1 MRTVSPPRRVGALA
15 RISVPS
21 RAVPL
26 WRRLPW
32 PLLAIV
38 AATLAALVIVWPTN
52 PDRYLPSFIPWPRGQ
67 GIGFTIGDFTFQ
79 RRAMR
84 LGLDLQGGTHIVLKA
99 DLTEVPAGQQVGQM
113 EGVRRI
119 IERRI
124 NAYGVSEALVQ
135 RLGTDRISVQLPGV
149 RDIAEARALIGKT
162 AQLDFRETRAL
173 PDGALEFVPATAVG
187 SDGALKQLTGAY
199 LKPTSEVIFEPST
212 GLPQVSFEFNSEGA
226 RLFEAITQRNL
237 AKPIGIFLDDGI
249 VSAPTVQAIIRDRGV
264 ITGVALEDARIL
276 AIQLNAGALPVPVSV
291 VQQQDVDATLGTDS
305 VQKSILA
312 GEVGLGV
319 VMLFMLLYYR
329 LPGLLAGIA
338 LGLYTVF
345 LLAIFKLIPVTLTL
359 PGIAASILS
368 IGMAVDANILI
379 FERLKEE
386 LRDGRSL
393 RAGIEAGF
401 NRAWSSIRD
410 SNVSTL
416 ITCSV
421 LYWFGS
427 NFGATLVQG
436 FALTLAIGV
445 LLSMFTAVVV
455 SRSLLRAL
463 VGRRLAQ
470 NAALFVP

>member
-1 MRTVSPPRRVGALA
+1 
-15 RISVPS
+15 
-21 RAVPL
+21 
-26 WRRLPW
+26 
-32 PLLAIV
+32 
-38 AATLAALVIVWPTN
+38 
-52 PDRYLPSFIPWPRGQ
+52 
-67 GIGFTIGDFTFQ
+67 
-79 RRAMR
+79 
-84 LGLDLQGGTHIVLKA
+84 
-99 DLTEVPAGQQVGQM
+99 
-113 EGVRRI
+113 
-119 IERRI
+119 
-124 NAYGVSEALVQ
+124 
-135 RLGTDRISVQLPGV
+135 
-149 RDIAEARALIGKT
+149 
-162 AQLDFRETRAL
+162 L